1 MIPAPRAPETVF
13 GATPAKHLSGRA
25 ADGAS
30 GKVYHVGDHRLSS
43 ERCRMPEPGRSDDP
57 SNPPGRPTTRNRIG
71 AAAAR
76 ANALGDPSAE
86 AAWLYFQDGLNQ
98 TQIAEIMG
106 VSRASVVNYLQ
117 QARDSGLVRVQ
128 LDPALVARTEVSRD
142 LAERYGLHAAMVVPD
157 GPEEGDPP
165 GRPLDRIAA
174 AGAWYLRTRLVPG
187 DTLGVAWG
195 RTVHALSQH
204 LDAAPIADVT
214 VVQLLGSMMT
224 PYGFSAEMCSSGIA
238 GKLGANCINLHVPA
252 VLTTAD
258 LAAALRREPAIA
270 GQLDA
275 LRHCSKA
282 VYAVGQCAPDTHIV
296 RAGIITPAELAA
308 YQRNGAVAVIAGRFL
323 DGQGRH
329 LRCDFEDRFLG
340 IDMPDLRQ
348 VPVGI
353 LVSAGLPLV
362 DAIHATL
369 IGGYATDLVTDLT
382 TARALLDRP

>member
-1 MIPAPRAPETVF
+1 
-13 GATPAKHLSGRA
+13 
-25 ADGAS
+25 
-30 GKVYHVGDHRLSS
+30 
-43 ERCRMPEPGRSDDP
+43 MPEPSRSDG
-57 SNPPGRPTTRNRIG
+57 PPNHPDRPTTRNRIG

-142 LAERYGLHAAMVVPD
+142 LAERYGLHAAMVVPN
-157 GPEEGDPP
+157 GPEDGNSSGPP
-165 GRPLDRIAA
+165 LDRSPDRIAA

-195 RTVHALSQH
+195 RTVHALSGH
-204 LDAAPIADVT
+204 LEAAPIADVT

-238 GKLGANCINLHVPA
+238 GKLGASCINLHVPA
-252 VLTTAD
+252 VLTSAD

-296 RAGIITPAELAA
+296 RAGIITPAELDA

-323 DGQGRH
+323 DRQGRH

-340 IDMPDLRQ
+340 IDMEDLRQ
-348 VPVGI
+348 IPVGI

-382 TARALLDRP
+382 TARALLDRA

>member
-1 MIPAPRAPETVF
+1 
-13 GATPAKHLSGRA
+13 
-25 ADGAS
+25 
-30 GKVYHVGDHRLSS
+30 
-43 ERCRMPEPGRSDDP
+43 MPEPSRSDDP
-57 SNPPGRPTTRNRIG
+57 PNPSGRTATRSRIG
-71 AAAAR
+71 AAAR

-117 QARDSGLVRVQ
+117 QARDSGLVRVH

-142 LAERYGLHAAMVVPD
+142 LAQRYGLHAAMVVPD
-157 GPEEGDPP
+157 GPADGN
-165 GRPLDRIAA
+165 PLDRIAA

-195 RTVHALSQH
+195 RTIHALSGH
-204 LDAAPIADVT
+204 LEAAPIADVT

-238 GKLGANCINLHVPA
+238 GKLGARCINLHVPA
-252 VLTTAD
+252 ILTSPQ
-258 LAAALRREPAIA
+258 LAAALCREPAIA

-282 VYAVGQCAPDTHIV
+282 VFAVGQCAPDTHIV
-296 RAGIITPAELAA
+296 RSGIITSDELDA
-308 YQRNGAVAVIAGRFL
+308 YQRRGAVAVIAGRLL
-323 DGQGRH
+323 DANGQH

-340 IDMPDLRQ
+340 IDMDDLRRI
-348 VPVGI
+348 PVGI
-353 LVSAGLPLV
+353 LVSAGLPLL

-369 IGGYATDLVTDLT
+369 VGGYATDLVTDLT
-382 TARALLDRP
+382 TARALLDRS